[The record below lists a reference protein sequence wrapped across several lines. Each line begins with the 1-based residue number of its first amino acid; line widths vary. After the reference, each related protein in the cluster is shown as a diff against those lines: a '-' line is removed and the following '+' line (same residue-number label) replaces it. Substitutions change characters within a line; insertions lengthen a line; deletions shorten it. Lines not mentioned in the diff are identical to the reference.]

1 MPLDPE
7 KEKKLEKILSGLGL
21 SSREEA
27 IAQAIKDLSDE
38 EKLEFF
44 SLLSIGEDE
53 NLALMLT
60 ISDRYDLDWLKSY
73 VIKKLKLRT
82 SVQGWRAKQIADIA
96 AEKRKTDQG
105 GFFFR
110 LLHRGDK
117 KEKGLGEVADFE

>member
-1 MPLDPE
+1 MPLEPE
-7 KEKKLEKILSGLGL
+7 KEKKLKEILKNIGLG
-21 SSREEA
+21 SREEA

-44 SLLSIGEDE
+44 SLLAMGEDDS
-53 NLALMLT
+53 LALMLT
-60 ISDRYDLDWLKSY
+60 IAERYDLAWLRMY

-82 SVQGWRAKQIADIA
+82 SVQGWRAKQITDIA
-96 AEKRKTDQG
+96 AEKRKTEEG